1 MIYTISNIKKTSIL
15 IGIAVFLLTI
25 DRFLKIIAI
34 NGLLDQPINYI
45 SDIFRLYFVKNYFIA
60 FSLPINNLVATVI
73 SLLIICFLIIS
84 VIYFTKKQRFV
95 TIGFLF
101 LILAGASS
109 NLFDRLK
116 YGYVVDYLD
125 LKYFTVFNLADA
137 MIVLGV
143 IGLLLFINK
152 KY

>member
-1 MIYTISNIKKTSIL
+1 MIYTISNIKKTAIL
-15 IGIAVFLLTI
+15 IGTAVFLLTI

-34 NGLLDQPINYI
+34 NGLLNQPINCI

-60 FSLPINNLVATVI
+60 FSLPINNLVATII
-73 SLLIICFLIIS
+73 SLLIICFLIIL

-137 MIVLGV
+137 IIILGV
-143 IGLLLFINK
+143 IGLILIQK
-152 KY
+152 KN

>member
-1 MIYTISNIKKTSIL
+1 MIYTISNIKKTAIL
-15 IGIAVFLLTI
+15 IGTAVFLLII
-25 DRFLKIIAI
+25 DRFFKIIAM
-34 NGLLDQPINYI
+34 NEMLDQPINCI

-84 VIYFTKKQRFV
+84 FIYSTKRQLSI
-95 TIGFLF
+95 TTGFLF
-101 LILAGASS
+101 LMLAGASS
-109 NLFDRLK
+109 NLFDRLR

-125 LKYFTVFNLADA
+125 LKHFTVFNLADA

-143 IGLLLFINK
+143 IGLILIQK
-152 KY
+152 KN